1 MIPCCISFSLHSYRF
16 FSFRL
21 SSWKLCT
28 TQYCMSMY
36 TLEWLDFCAI
46 LIFWPR
52 LRDVSTYSVFAICG
66 RARLMKK
73 EIWSKILANWNNSQT
88 FKLRTKESLKTFQT
102 ERHLTL
108 APWIYH
114 CLFSPSFGISM
125 LLFVV
130 DFWFHSCCRLQ
141 IFANLD
147 YSGDPLCLR
156 VHEPLLS

>member
-1 MIPCCISFSLHSYRF
+1 MRQYRVFCSSKMIPCCISFSLHSYRF

-66 RARLMKK
+66 RARLMEKK
-73 EIWSKILANWNNSQT
+73 IWSKILANWNNSQT

-102 ERHLTL
+102 ERISSQERTL
-108 APWIYH
+108 DPGPLNLPLPIQSFVWNFDVTI
-114 CLFSPSFGISM
+114 CSGFSIPQ
-125 LLFVV
+125 LL
-130 DFWFHSCCRLQ
+130 
-141 IFANLD
+141 
-147 YSGDPLCLR
+147 
-156 VHEPLLS
+156 

>member
-1 MIPCCISFSLHSYRF
+1 MRQYQVFCSSKMIPCCISFSLHSYRF

-102 ERHLTL
+102 ERISSQERTL
-108 APWIYH
+108 DPGPLNLPLPIQ
-114 CLFSPSFGISM
+114 SFVWNFDVTICSGFLIPQ
-125 LLFVV
+125 LL
-130 DFWFHSCCRLQ
+130 
-141 IFANLD
+141 
-147 YSGDPLCLR
+147 
-156 VHEPLLS
+156 

>member
-1 MIPCCISFSLHSYRF
+1 MRQYQVFCSSKMIPCCISFSLHSYRF

-73 EIWSKILANWNNSQT
+73 EIWSKILANWNNFQT

-102 ERHLTL
+102 ERISSQERTL
-108 APWIYH
+108 DPGPLNLPLPIQ
-114 CLFSPSFGISM
+114 SFVWNFDVTICSGFLIPQ
-125 LLFVV
+125 LL
-130 DFWFHSCCRLQ
+130 
-141 IFANLD
+141 
-147 YSGDPLCLR
+147 
-156 VHEPLLS
+156 